1 MEYKQRDILPD
12 VWVMEPKK
20 FTDDRG
26 YFMET
31 WRKADFEAHLG
42 YAVEFVQENESK
54 STYGVLRGL
63 HYQKGDAS
71 ETFHGKTGQTT
82 DNTFVPVQES
92 KKILRN
98 GQLLI
103 IRGEKIYTITGQ
115 IVE

>member
-1 MEYKQRDILPD
+1 MEYKQHDILPD

-54 STYGVLRGL
+54 STFGVLRGL

-71 ETFHGKTGQTT
+71 QA
-82 DNTFVPVQES
+82 
-92 KKILRN
+92 
-98 GQLLI
+98 
-103 IRGEKIYTITGQ
+103 
-115 IVE
+115 